1 MSKIKINEK
10 TKTGETFYYSIEGEV
25 ARDDGKIIPVSGSL
39 AVMWDEN
46 SASAEKDFTMLDG
59 EKDITIEEAE
69 EFEKMAIDHD
79 WIITK

>member
-1 MSKIKINEK
+1 MPTIKINEK
-10 TKTGETFYYSIEGEV
+10 TKTGETHYYSIEGEV
-25 ARDDGKIIPVSGSL
+25 KRENGEIIPVSGSL

-46 SASAEKDFTMLDG
+46 SASSEKEFTMLEG

-79 WIITK
+79 WVITK